1 MDAENSCFVARAGRN
16 TDPCY
21 TLVMRVIGR
30 RVEAPLSFSA
40 SGELLAQGARFNDD
54 LRGLPTGDAAFIPK
68 GLYRFRNH
76 EEADVHAQMCL
87 AERMAQLAAL
97 RA

>member
-1 MDAENSCFVARAGRN
+1 
-16 TDPCY
+16 
-21 TLVMRVIGR
+21 MRIVGR
-30 RVEAPLSFSA
+30 RKQAPLSFSA

-68 GLYRFRNH
+68 GLYRFRTH
-76 EEADVHAQMCL
+76 EEAAAHAQKCL
-87 AERMAQLAAL
+87 VERMASLAAR

>member
-1 MDAENSCFVARAGRN
+1 
-16 TDPCY
+16 
-21 TLVMRVIGR
+21 MRVIGR

-54 LRGLPTGDAAFIPK
+54 LRGLPTGDAVYVRK
-68 GLYRFRNH
+68 GIYRFRTH
-76 EEADVHAQMCL
+76 EEADAHAQKCL
-87 AERMAQLAAL
+87 AEFMARIAAQ